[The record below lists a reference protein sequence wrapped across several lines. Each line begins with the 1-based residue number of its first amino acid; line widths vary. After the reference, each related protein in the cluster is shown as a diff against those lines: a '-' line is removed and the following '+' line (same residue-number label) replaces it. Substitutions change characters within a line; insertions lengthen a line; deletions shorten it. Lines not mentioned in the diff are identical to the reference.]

1 MLFRVSCCL
10 SERDLMSAMPESPD
24 ASGFEGQAVAGLL
37 ALLPEA
43 AREVFH
49 LSTNG
54 YPRGMLSNDS
64 TYFAFDRTR
73 DAFIELRTTDRRA
86 FAALVH
92 ALPGSRLLE
101 IARPAIDTSGWVW
114 CDTQFDGL
122 QGAVRMAGQSF
133 TLHLSA
139 RGVTSAERAWR
150 DIDGA
155 AVLDAFPVGED
166 PRIVVPGHDWLRYV
180 AQHAGKTSLEFGSSC
195 EYRPTGLLFEVHD
208 RAFADFVAFAYG
220 DLFGLPACEVI
231 RSETG
236 PRKERLY
243 TLDIRIPG
251 AAPMMGEGAKATRK
265 ATRARAA

>member
-1 MLFRVSCCL
+1 MP
-10 SERDLMSAMPESPD
+10 AMPESPT
-24 ASGFEGQAVAGLL
+24 ASGFGDQAVAGLL

-43 AREVFH
+43 ARDAFS

-54 YPRGMLSNDS
+54 YPRGQLSKDS

-86 FAALVH
+86 FATLVH
-92 ALPGSRLLE
+92 ALPGSALLE
-101 IARPAIDTSGWVW
+101 VARPAIDASGWVW

-122 QGAVRMAGQSF
+122 QGAVRMAHQSF
-133 TLHLSA
+133 TLHLSSRA
-139 RGVTSAERAWR
+139 HTPAERAWR

-180 AQHAGKTSLEFGSSC
+180 AQHTGKTSLEYGSSC

-231 RSETG
+231 RSEAG

-243 TLDIRIPG
+243 MIDIRIPG
-251 AAPMMGEGAKATRK
+251 AAPMMGECARVTKK

>member
-1 MLFRVSCCL
+1 MPAIL
-10 SERDLMSAMPESPD
+10 EPPAASAFGD
-24 ASGFEGQAVAGLL
+24 QAVASLL

-43 AREVFH
+43 ARDAFS

-54 YPRGMLSNDS
+54 YPRGPLSKDS

-92 ALPGSRLLE
+92 ALPGSLLLE
-101 IARPAIDTSGWVW
+101 IARPAIDTSGWTW
-114 CDTQFDGL
+114 CDRHFDGL
-122 QGAVRMAGQSF
+122 QGAVRMANQSF

-139 RGVTSAERAWR
+139 RGRMSAEHSWR
-150 DIDGA
+150 DIQGA
-155 AVLDAFPVGED
+155 EVLDLFPVGKD

-180 AQHAGKTSLEFGSSC
+180 AQHTAKTSLEFGSSC

-220 DLFGLPACEVI
+220 ELLGLPACEVI

-236 PRKERLY
+236 PRKERRY

-251 AAPMMGEGAKATRK
+251 AAPMMGEGAKSTRK
-265 ATRARAA
+265 ATRAHAA

>member
-1 MLFRVSCCL
+1 MPSL
-10 SERDLMSAMPESPD
+10 SSAHVFGD
-24 ASGFEGQAVAGLL
+24 GVIADLL

-43 AREVFH
+43 ARGAFH

-54 YPRGMLSNDS
+54 YPRGTFSADVTS
-64 TYFAFDRTR
+64 FAFDRAR
-73 DAFIELRTTDRRA
+73 DAFIALRTTDRRA

-92 ALPGSRLLE
+92 ALPGSHLLE
-101 IARPAIDTSGWVW
+101 VARPAIDASGWVW

-150 DIDGA
+150 DIQGA
-155 AVLDAFPVGED
+155 EVLDLFPAGED
-166 PRIVVPGHDWLRYV
+166 PRIIVPGHDWLRYV
-180 AQHAGKTSLEFGSSC
+180 AQHTGKTSLEFGSSC
-195 EYRPTGLLFEVHD
+195 ECRPTGLVFEVHD

-220 DLFGLPACEVI
+220 DLFGLPACDVI
-231 RSETG
+231 CTETG
-236 PRKERLY
+236 PRKERIY
-243 TLDIRIPG
+243 TLDIRIPD
-251 AAPMMGEGAKATRK
+251 AEPMMGEGAKATRK

>member
-1 MLFRVSCCL
+1 
-10 SERDLMSAMPESPD
+10 MSAMPESPD

-54 YPRGMLSNDS
+54 YPRGTLSKDS

-73 DAFIELRTTDRRA
+73 DAFIELRTTDRQT

-101 IARPAIDTSGWVW
+101 IARPAIDTSGWTW
-114 CDTQFDGL
+114 CNRHFDGL
-122 QGAVRMAGQSF
+122 PGLVRMAECSF

-139 RGVTSAERAWR
+139 RVPAFAACAEHAWR
-150 DIDGA
+150 DIQGA
-155 AVLDAFPVGED
+155 AILDAFPVGED
-166 PRIVVPGHDWLRYV
+166 PRIVIPGHDWLRYV
-180 AQHAGKTSLEFGSSC
+180 AQQTGKTSLEFGSSC

-231 RSETG
+231 RSEAG

-243 TLDIRIPG
+243 MIDIRIPG
-251 AAPMMGEGAKATRK
+251 AAPMMGECARVTKK

>member
-1 MLFRVSCCL
+1 MP
-10 SERDLMSAMPESPD
+10 AMPESPT
-24 ASGFEGQAVAGLL
+24 ASGFGDQAVAGLL

-54 YPRGMLSNDS
+54 YPRGTLSKDS

-86 FAALVH
+86 FAVLVH
-92 ALPGSRLLE
+92 ALPGSHLLE
-101 IARPAIDTSGWVW
+101 IARPAIDTSGWTW
-114 CDTQFDGL
+114 CDRHFDGL
-122 QGAVRMAGQSF
+122 QGAVRMADQGF

-139 RGVTSAERAWR
+139 RGRMSAEHSWR
-150 DIDGA
+150 DIQGA
-155 AVLDAFPVGED
+155 EVLDLFLVGED

-180 AQHAGKTSLEFGSSC
+180 AQHTAKTSLEFGSSC
-195 EYRPTGLLFEVHD
+195 EYRTTGLLFEVHD

-236 PRKERLY
+236 SRKERLY

-251 AAPMMGEGAKATRK
+251 AAPMMGEGAKAARK

>member
-1 MLFRVSCCL
+1 MP
-10 SERDLMSAMPESPD
+10 AMPESPT
-24 ASGFEGQAVAGLL
+24 ASGFGDQAVAGLL

-43 AREVFH
+43 AREAFH

-54 YPRGMLSNDS
+54 YTRGALSKDS

-92 ALPGSRLLE
+92 ALPGSHLLE
-101 IARPAIDTSGWVW
+101 VARPAIDASGWVW

-122 QGAVRMAGQSF
+122 QGAVRMAHQSF
-133 TLHLSA
+133 TLHLSSRA
-139 RGVTSAERAWR
+139 HTPAERAWR

-180 AQHAGKTSLEFGSSC
+180 AQHTGKTSLEYGSSC

-220 DLFGLPACEVI
+220 ELLGLPACEVI

-243 TLDIRIPG
+243 MLDIRIPG
-251 AAPMMGEGAKATRK
+251 AAPMMGEGAKATNRP
-265 ATRARAA
+265 TRARAA